1 MSLSKIRLVSD
12 DDDDDDDDDDY
23 YDDDI
28 LIYVDNFFATFYVS
42 DV

>member
-12 DDDDDDDDDDY
+12 DDDDDDDDDY

-28 LIYVDNFFATFYVS
+28 LIQVDNFFATFYVS

>member
-1 MSLSKIRLVSD
+1 MSLSKSRLVS
-12 DDDDDDDDDDY
+12 DDDDDDDDY

-28 LIYVDNFFATFYVS
+28 LIQVDNFFATFYVS